1 MNDIELGEGPVEKV
15 LVFGGTGGGSGGRGG
30 RGGGSV
36 RGGMGGGV
44 FASSSSPSPDEKF
57 SDRIV
62 LTCSANSNSCTLVDS
77 RTLTTS
83 VNTDRNDFSLL
94 SMKEEVEGVKLQNC
108 YYIYIG

>member
-1 MNDIELGEGPVEKV
+1 M
-15 LVFGGTGGGSGGRGG
+15 VFGGTGGGSGGRGG

-83 VNTDRNDFSLL
+83 VSTDLILWNDVSLFST
-94 SMKEEVEGVKLQNC
+94 KEELEGVKLQNC